1 MWCFYYLKTTFILQ
15 MCLRR
20 RGWGVCKPGR
30 SGLNELHSSNLAQM
44 RHERRLKVV
53 RIYCAYHK
61 GIHSSSRIGLGR
73 LNYKIQHWQD
83 TQIIILGDRIIQLG
97 CFLKYKH
104 KPFLFFND
112 CIKNVNESY
121 VPWPGKPF
129 FFSNKRYVHFLK
141 RLGLSSR

>member
-1 MWCFYYLKTTFILQ
+1 MRCFYLKTTFILQ

-20 RGWGVCKPGR
+20 GVWGYAKRR
-30 SGLNELHSSNLAQM
+30 SCLNELHSSYPAQM
-44 RHERRLKVV
+44 RHRRRLKVV

-61 GIHSSSRIGLGR
+61 GINSSSRMGLWR
-73 LNYKIQHWQD
+73 LNYKIQHCQA

-104 KPFLFFND
+104 HFYFL
-112 CIKNVNESY
+112 IIALKIVNESY